1 MAPQLEH
8 SALTP
13 PGAVWGAGWLAVR
26 LALGTLD
33 DRVFCVLTLRE
44 GLLFVFVFTV
54 GRGGSSS
61 MAGVRGVRGA
71 MLERGEGVVGVS
83 ACSDW

>member
-8 SALTP
+8 SAFTP
-13 PGAVWGAGWLAVR
+13 PGAVWGAGWLPVR
-26 LALGTLD
+26 LALGTLE
-33 DRVFCVLTLRE
+33 DRVFCVLTLKE
-44 GLLFVFVFTV
+44 GLLFVLVLTM

-71 MLERGEGVVGVS
+71 MFERGEGVVGVS
-83 ACSDW
+83 AWSGW

>member
-13 PGAVWGAGWLAVR
+13 PGAVWGAGWLPVR
-26 LALGTLD
+26 LALGTLE
-33 DRVFCVLTLRE
+33 DRVFCVLTLNE
-44 GLLFVFVFTV
+44 GLFVFVLTV

-71 MLERGEGVVGVS
+71 MLERGEGVAGES
-83 ACSDW
+83 ACSGW

>member
-13 PGAVWGAGWLAVR
+13 PGAVWGAGWLPVR
-26 LALGTLD
+26 LALGTLEE
-33 DRVFCVLTLRE
+33 RVFCVLTLKE
-44 GLLFVFVFTV
+44 GLLFVLVLIV

-61 MAGVRGVRGA
+61 RAGVRGVRGA
-71 MLERGEGVVGVS
+71 TLERGEGVVGES
-83 ACSDW
+83 ICSGW